1 MSGLRVAART
11 TSVSREL
18 LSGTALLVRC
28 SNDQAPWRPR
38 SLRNSPPRPCS
49 SGRGHAGQLPPVVSG
64 SGTLAGPGRS
74 PGSTCPAPPGRTR
87 PQAGRAP
94 RQGDT
99 SRISSSESFCVETKH
114 QCSQR
119 PAGTKS
125 SKLAPSALRPLAHGR
140 PDPPDTGPRPG
151 PPIARHPIF
160 VTELDHWQA

>member
-94 RQGDT
+94 RQGAPPGRVTPRESPPPSHFVWRRST
-99 SRISSSESFCVETKH
+99 S
-114 QCSQR
+114 
-119 PAGTKS
+119 
-125 SKLAPSALRPLAHGR
+125 APSAPPGRNHQSWRPAPCAPWPTAARTRPTPGPGPGRPL
-140 PDPPDTGPRPG
+140 PG
-151 PPIARHPIF
+151 TPF
-160 VTELDHWQA
+160 L

>member
-1 MSGLRVAART
+1 MGCGLLHELHRFQGSCLAA
-11 TSVSREL
+11 L
-18 LSGTALLVRC
+18 RC
-28 SNDQAPWRPR
+28 SYAVPTTKHCGGRALCEIHRLARAQVGGGTRGSCLRWSAAQARWRGPAAALAPR
-38 SLRNSPPRPCS
+38 
-49 SGRGHAGQLPPVVSG
+49 
-64 SGTLAGPGRS
+64 
-74 PGSTCPAPPGRTR
+74 APR

-160 VTELDHWQA
+160 VTESLARSGSVRA